1 MAEVINDGEGGCQL
15 HAFDRN
21 RYFYGKLLSVRDF
34 ETEQSYLNE
43 KRQLINRLVL
53 TSGGGIVCGLEVSQ
67 RGPQGIR
74 ITPGL
79 ALDSCGREM
88 VISTDVVQAN
98 ISELEGFP
106 ANLEADTIL
115 LLCLRYAE
123 NPREPVPALANAS
136 SCEEVCE
143 YNRIREGFALV
154 LQEPGQTP
162 ILDPF
167 TLLMDTVTIF
177 SSEALGLSIERTA
190 PLWANPNEIVEVTL
204 TVTTRDEGMAEVILT
219 DTLDRFTPVEIA
231 QEGEVQVVF
240 PAATEGR
247 RFGQT
252 YLVQATS
259 QPFSGGIRADTL
271 RVGGE
276 EQTLLDVFNVIDII
290 REPLSG
296 NIVQRAFQ
304 ERLNTCSEGTSDDYV
319 CLAALFLTP
328 RQGETTFQIDGISRV
343 PLEQYV
349 YNNPLLYELIA
360 SVDKRIGAQGAGA
373 QAPTAPVS
381 GQEIATGVVVFPDAQ
396 PAQTAFSDAINPGL
410 GPGPIHVHLGL
421 EEEPTG
427 SLFMGPSDVA
437 TSFNAP
443 QVLLGAVVDDP
454 LSGQFRVGMRLQ
466 EEQAAAIRIRWWAF
480 NPNID
485 KGEIIVGGGVV
496 VVSVAPENVTL
507 NTGSQQLFTATV
519 TGTANKAV
527 DWSVQE
533 QGGGG
538 IDTTGR
544 YIAPQAVG
552 TFHVIATSV
561 ADPSKS
567 DISTVNV
574 QAAPVVAVVIAPT
587 TADLSTGAQQQFT
600 ATVTGTG
607 NTQVTWSIQE
617 GALGGSVNATGLYQ
631 APTGSGTFHVV
642 ATSVADPSKS
652 DRATVT
658 VVAVA
663 ISVQP
668 ANVTH
673 NVGETVQFAATVTG
687 TDNNQVTWSVQE
699 GANGGS
705 ISAIGRYT
713 APNTAGTFHVVAT
726 SAADPSKSDT
736 ATVTVRSVSI
746 SVSPSSATVN
756 TRATRQFTATVTG
769 TSDQR
774 VTWSVREGTGG
785 GSITT
790 SGLYTAP
797 GTAGTFHVVATS
809 VADSRQTNEATVTVR
824 EVKGKDKDK
833 EKEKEKDGK
842 EKEIIHDKIVKE
854 KDRKEFDNGGVIQPF
869 FTGPV
874 ARLGEGPSNRLVEN
888 QSPAGQAF
896 IRAAERPPIEG
907 GRA

>member
-1 MAEVINDGEGGCQL
+1 MAEVINGSEGGCQL

-34 ETEQSYLNE
+34 EAEQSYLNE
-43 KRQLINRLVL
+43 KRNLINRSVL
-53 TSGGGIVCGLEVSQ
+53 ANGGGIVCGLEVSQ

-88 VISTDVVQAN
+88 VISTEVVQAN

-106 ANLEADTIL
+106 ANLEAATTL

-123 NPREPVPALANAS
+123 HPREPVPALANAS

-162 ILDPF
+162 ILEPF

-190 PLWANPNEIVEVTL
+190 PRWANPNEIVEVTL
-204 TVTTRDEGMAEVILT
+204 TVTTRDEGMAEVVLT
-219 DTLDRFTPVEIA
+219 DTLDRFTPVEA
-231 QEGEVQVVF
+231 APEGEVQVVF
-240 PAATEGR
+240 PAANAGR
-247 RFGQT
+247 RFVQT

-290 REPLSG
+290 LEPLSG

-304 ERLNTCSEGTSDDYV
+304 ERLNTCAEGTSDACV
-319 CLAALFLTP
+319 FLAALFLTP
-328 RQGETTFQIDGISRV
+328 RQGEATFQIDGISRV

-427 SLFMGPSDVA
+427 SLFIGPSDFA
-437 TSFNAP
+437 ASFNAP

-454 LSGQFRVGMRLQ
+454 LAGQFRVGMQLQ
-466 EEQAAAIRIRWWAF
+466 EEQAAAVRIRWWAF

-485 KGEIIVGGGVV
+485 KGVIIVGGGVV

-527 DWSVQE
+527 NWSVQE
-533 QGGGG
+533 QGGGS
-538 IDTTGR
+538 IDATGR
-544 YIAPQAVG
+544 YTAPQAVG
-552 TFHVIATSV
+552 IFHVIATSV
-561 ADPSKS
+561 ADPSRS

-600 ATVTGTG
+600 ATVTGTD
-607 NTQVTWSIQE
+607 NAQVTWSVQE

-668 ANVTH
+668 ANVTR
-673 NVGETVQFAATVTG
+673 NVDETVQFTATVTG
-687 TDNNQVTWSVQE
+687 TDNAQVTWSVQE

-705 ISAIGRYT
+705 ISESGRYT

-726 SAADPSKSDT
+726 SVADPSKNDI
-736 ATVTVRSVSI
+736 ATVTVRRVSI
-746 SVSPSSATVN
+746 SVSPSTV
-756 TRATRQFTATVTG
+756 TIDARATRQFTATVTG

-809 VADSRQTNEATVTVR
+809 VADSRQTTEATVTVR
-824 EVKGKDKDK
+824 QKGKEKEKDK
-833 EKEKEKDGK
+833 EKEKEKDFK
-842 EKEIIHDKIVKE
+842 EKEIIHDKIIKE
-854 KDRKEFDNGGVIQPF
+854 KDKEFDNGGVIQPF
-869 FTGPV
+869 SAGPV
-874 ARLGEGPSNRLVEN
+874 ARLGEGPANRLVES

-896 IRAAERPPIEG
+896 IRAEERPAIEG